1 MRNLYKIVLDSV
13 SLSFAENKIFDKLSV
28 ELVAGKVNVI
38 TGANG
43 SGKSTFLKLAGQFIQ
58 PDSGIVKAF
67 ESNEEIDHI
76 EFRRK
81 IAAVAP
87 SMNLYSELTAVENI
101 NFFVGLRDIS
111 LNDLEISALFER
123 VGLEL
128 SCKNKLISNFSTGMI
143 QRLKFAILLAV
154 GADVWILDEPCSN
167 LDEAGK
173 HLILGEITTAASNSK
188 LILMATNDRDEVS
201 IADEIINLPIV

>member
-1 MRNLYKIVLDSV
+1 MYKIVLDSV

-58 PDSGIVKAF
+58 LDSGTIKAF
-67 ESNEEIDHI
+67 EDNEGIDHI
-76 EFRRK
+76 DFRYK
-81 IAAVAP
+81 IAAVTP
-87 SMNLYSELTAVENI
+87 SMNLYLELTAVENI

-111 LNDLEISALFER
+111 LNDSLFDR

-143 QRLKFAILLAV
+143 QRLKFAIMLAV
-154 GADVWILDEPCSN
+154 EADVWILDEPCSN

-173 HLILGEITTAASNSK
+173 HLILDEITNAASNGK